1 MNKKEKFLLNK
12 FEESVDIS
20 PDFSKINNKIIIN
33 KPERKV
39 NNLKFKL
46 NFARTVLASILLAG
60 IIIPITLIIDDNLND
75 SNITHSEN
83 NTLAPSTIPSME
95 QSKSETVEDEDMGL
109 LPEPG
114 LSWSQAPESSISPT
128 IIINGTPYYMFEKFD
143 EFFNEP
149 DDETLANKECI
160 TQDNYYIYLSL
171 MLAYD
176 YVNDVWYELEPL
188 Y

>member
-12 FEESVDIS
+12 IEESVDIS

-33 KPERKV
+33 KPERKG
-39 NNLKFKL
+39 NNLKFRL

-60 IIIPITLIIDDNLND
+60 IIIPITLTIDDKIND
-75 SNITHSEN
+75 GNIASSEN
-83 NTLAPSTIPSME
+83 NTFTPSNIPSE
-95 QSKSETVEDEDMGL
+95 EEIKSETVENEDL
-109 LPEPG
+109 EDHPN
-114 LSWSQAPESSISPT
+114 LSHSEQVPESSVIPT
-128 IIINGTPYYMFEKFD
+128 ITINGFSYYLFEKFD

-149 DDETLANKECI
+149 DDETLAKQECI
-160 TQDNYYIYLSL
+160 TQDDYYIYLSL

-176 YVNDVWYELEPL
+176 YVNDIWYELEPL